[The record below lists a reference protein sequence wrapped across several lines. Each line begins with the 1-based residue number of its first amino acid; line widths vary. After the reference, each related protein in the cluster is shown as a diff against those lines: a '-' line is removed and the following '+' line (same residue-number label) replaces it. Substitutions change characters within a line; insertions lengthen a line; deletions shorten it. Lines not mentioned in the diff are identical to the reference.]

1 MVNAQEYLE
10 KYIEEVYNS
19 KDEAKEIDLS
29 FLGLEGDLELSEYP
43 NLEVLNCP
51 FNYLNNINLI
61 NNKKIKTVIFD
72 SDTKEVEILKEELA
86 QIKEKIDINIK
97 ELKKIGP
104 LDEKQ
109 VELLLKYVRINTEL
123 ARYKREQVGSSDWGG
138 KICEYEKNIEKA
150 KEDLKESLG
159 DNDNNKMRKISVI
172 KNCYEKLQSIEYLM
186 YEKGKSQ
193 PLLTLPKTF
202 ESMTLKRV
210 APVASKNGVELFSF
224 GGKKKAIIDFYQ
236 LTVETHDEDTAKSI
250 MK

>member
-1 MVNAQEYLE
+1 
-10 KYIEEVYNS
+10 
-19 KDEAKEIDLS
+19 
-29 FLGLEGDLELSEYP
+29 
-43 NLEVLNCP
+43 
-51 FNYLNNINLI
+51 
-61 NNKKIKTVIFD
+61 
-72 SDTKEVEILKEELA
+72 
-86 QIKEKIDINIK
+86 
-97 ELKKIGP
+97 
-104 LDEKQ
+104 
-109 VELLLKYVRINTEL
+109 
-123 ARYKREQVGSSDWGG
+123 
-138 KICEYEKNIEKA
+138 EYEKNIEKA

-236 LTVETHDEDTAKSI
+236 LTVETH
-250 MK
+250 